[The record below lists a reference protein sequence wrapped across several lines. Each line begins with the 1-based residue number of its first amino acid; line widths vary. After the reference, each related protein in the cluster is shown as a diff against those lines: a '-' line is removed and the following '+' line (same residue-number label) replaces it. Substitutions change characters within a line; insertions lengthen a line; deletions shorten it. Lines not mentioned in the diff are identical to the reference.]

1 MILSLQYFRGKK
13 IHTDWDLRVEQAEF
27 KELTVKQ
34 FQNPPKFCSDYFEK
48 FKMFVQ
54 VMANSESGVTV
65 CLPVARGG
73 KLR

>member
-1 MILSLQYFRGKK
+1 M
-13 IHTDWDLRVEQAEF
+13 EQAEF

-54 VMANSESGVTV
+54 VMANSELGVTV